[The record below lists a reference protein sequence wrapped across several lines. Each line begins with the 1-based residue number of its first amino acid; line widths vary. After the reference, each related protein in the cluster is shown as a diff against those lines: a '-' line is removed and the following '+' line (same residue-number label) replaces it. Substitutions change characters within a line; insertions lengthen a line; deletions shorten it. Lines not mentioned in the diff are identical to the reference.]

1 MHNSYYNVIDGD
13 TNNKYTHFK
22 ITTSK
27 SYKPGG
33 VLGSMGTKYNN
44 ALPNTFYYKHKIYE
58 TDESVNSPPFDG
70 FFDTGNYIDLG
81 TSNNVLQQKLHDDIN
96 TVGDKYYN

>member
-13 TNNKYTHFK
+13 TTNKYIHFK
-22 ITTSK
+22 VTTSP

-33 VLGSMGTKYNN
+33 VLGGMGTKYDN

-58 TDESVNSPPFDG
+58 TDESVNPPTNTS

-81 TSNNVLQQKLHDDIN
+81 TEKNVLQ
-96 TVGDKYYN
+96 